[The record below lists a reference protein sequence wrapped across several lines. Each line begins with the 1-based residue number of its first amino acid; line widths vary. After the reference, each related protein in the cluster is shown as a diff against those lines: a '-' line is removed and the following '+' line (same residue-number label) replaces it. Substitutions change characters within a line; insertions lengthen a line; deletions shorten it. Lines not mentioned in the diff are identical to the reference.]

1 MVDISKKQSATQAS
15 LSADDR
21 LENEI
26 ERVTKF
32 IARHI
37 FVGGAL
43 DAHLIFGVELNFP
56 GLEVTT
62 LALALSRFLAS
73 KRRVMQ

>member
-1 MVDISKKQSATQAS
+1 MTDHRR
-15 LSADDR
+15 ADER
-21 LENEI
+21 LEHDI
-26 ERVTKF
+26 DRVTKF

-56 GLEVTT
+56 GLELTT
-62 LALALSRFLAS
+62 FALALSRFLAS
-73 KRRVMQ
+73 KRQVMQ